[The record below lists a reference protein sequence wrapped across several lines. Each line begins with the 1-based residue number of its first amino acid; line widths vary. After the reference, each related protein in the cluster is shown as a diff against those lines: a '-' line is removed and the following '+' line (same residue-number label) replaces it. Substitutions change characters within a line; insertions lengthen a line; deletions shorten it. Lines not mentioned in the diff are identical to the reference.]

1 MSDWIND
8 YYDDVD
14 HMRLDDWLAR
24 HTDDVVV
31 KFGNNPPSRGKE
43 EVGGNIGYFWTLIGG
58 LKHNFVNTFEVDG
71 TTICELA
78 VDYTRKDGSHV
89 TVPTEQVN
97 ISWQPYP
104 RTSAERVWPWI
115 VAIANPTSAP
125 QRQP

>member
-31 KFGNNPPSRGKE
+31 KFGNNPPARGKE

-58 LKHNFVNTFEVDG
+58 LKHNFVNTYEVDG

-89 TVPTEQVN
+89 TVPC
-97 ISWQPYP
+97 
-104 RTSAERVWPWI
+104 TSFLHRDGDLVDELRVYI
-115 VAIANPTSAP
+115 DLAP
-125 QRQP
+125 VFAPPE

>member
-78 VDYTRKDGSHV
+78 VDYTRKDGSQV
-89 TVPTEQVN
+89 TVPC
-97 ISWQPYP
+97 
-104 RTSAERVWPWI
+104 TSFLHRDGDLVDELRVYIDLAPVFAPAE
-115 VAIANPTSAP
+115 
-125 QRQP
+125 